1 MSFEKIPLLGRI
13 VLQMNVHVI
22 TGLHV
27 GGAAGKLEIGSV
39 DSPVIRDPITGQ
51 PYLPGSSVR
60 GKMRSLL
67 ERLTGSEQNFQ
78 VGRTRGKEVF
88 VHTCQSDKEVPEG
101 KDELNAWRTRYQRK
115 FMDCPVCSVFGV
127 TGDEPVPHPTAL
139 IVRDAQLTPDS
150 VKKLK
155 QARTDLPFTEVKWE
169 ATIDRVTS
177 AATPRQ
183 IERVPA
189 GAVFEK
195 LEMVYSIYGTS
206 NLRHFPVIF
215 QALAL
220 VEEDYLGGLGARG
233 SGKVEF
239 ELTSV
244 YARKGANYDKFEFG
258 LPTIPENVE
267 PSAVMNL
274 RSVAANQASILAWVD
289 SLQLATLDA

>member
-1 MSFEKIPLLGRI
+1 MSIDKIPLLGRI
-13 VLQMNVHVI
+13 VLQMNVHVV

-39 DSPVIRDPITGQ
+39 DSPVIRDPISGQ

-60 GKMRSLL
+60 GKMRSLV
-67 ERLTGSEQNFQ
+67 ERIYGREQNMPI
-78 VGRTRGKEVF
+78 GKGVRI
-88 VHTCQSDKEVPEG
+88 HMLRKRDGQSDE
-101 KDELNAWRTRYQRK
+101 DYQAEFRNNET
-115 FMDCPVCSVFGV
+115 CSIFGV

-139 IVRDAQLTPDS
+139 IVRDAQLSPDS
-150 VKKLK
+150 VRKLK

-195 LEMVYSIYGTS
+195 LEMIYSIYGES
-206 NLRHFPVIF
+206 NIRHFPVIF

-239 ELTSV
+239 ELTNV
-244 YARKGANYDKFEFG
+244 YARKGASYAKVEFG
-258 LPTIPENVE
+258 LPTIPENAE
-267 PSAVMNL
+267 SDTIKKL
-274 RSVAANQASILAWVD
+274 HSVAANQADILTWVD
-289 SLQLATLDA
+289 SLQLAA

>member
-1 MSFEKIPLLGRI
+1 MSIDKIPLLGRV

-67 ERLTGSEQNFQ
+67 ERLTGSELNFQ

-88 VHTCQSDKEVPEG
+88 VHTCQSGKAPES
-101 KDELNAWRTRYQRK
+101 DNELDAWRLGYQQK
-115 FMDCPVCSVFGV
+115 FMGCPVCSVFGV

-139 IVRDAQLTPDS
+139 IVRDAHLSPAS
-150 VKKLK
+150 VKELK

-195 LEMVYSIYGTS
+195 LEMVYSIYGKS
-206 NLRHFPVIF
+206 NIAHFPVIF
-215 QALAL
+215 KALAL

-239 ELTSV
+239 ELTNV
-244 YARKGANYDKFEFG
+244 YARKGASYDKVEFG
-258 LPTIPENVE
+258 LPAIPADAQ
-267 PSAVMNL
+267 PSTVKNL
-274 RSVAANQASILAWVD
+274 HSVAANQAAILTWVD
-289 SLQLATLDA
+289 SLQLAV